1 MARERFTGG
10 FFLVQIYYG
19 RERVHRGKGCT
30 LSFFLLYFTIEGEGG
45 GGECFF
51 FWFSFDMW
59 KKKGKGI
66 YIYI

>member
-10 FFLVQIYYG
+10 FFFYKFIMG
-19 RERVHRGKGCT
+19 RGKGCT
-30 LSFFLLYFTIEGEGG
+30 LSFFLLYFSIEGEGG

-51 FWFSFDMW
+51 FLPRFDMW
-59 KKKGKGI
+59 KEEGKGI